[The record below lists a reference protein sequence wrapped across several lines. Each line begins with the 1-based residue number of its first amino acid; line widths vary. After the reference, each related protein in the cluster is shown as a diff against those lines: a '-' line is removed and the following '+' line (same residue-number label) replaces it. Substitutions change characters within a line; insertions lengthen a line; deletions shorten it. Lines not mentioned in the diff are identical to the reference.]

1 MPAGQTVS
9 NGLPF
14 LQCRSDIHIKN
25 LWTRIYISHKSIG
38 SPGELYNLKTCQS
51 PFSVYQSI
59 SVQTRNTKI
68 INVVS
73 VKSERLSS
81 DVVNS

>member
-1 MPAGQTVS
+1 MPAGQTVL

-51 PFSVYQSI
+51 PFQC
-59 SVQTRNTKI
+59 
-68 INVVS
+68 VS
-73 VKSERLSS
+73 VDLCS
-81 DVVNS
+81 NSQHKNHQCCQCKIREIIF